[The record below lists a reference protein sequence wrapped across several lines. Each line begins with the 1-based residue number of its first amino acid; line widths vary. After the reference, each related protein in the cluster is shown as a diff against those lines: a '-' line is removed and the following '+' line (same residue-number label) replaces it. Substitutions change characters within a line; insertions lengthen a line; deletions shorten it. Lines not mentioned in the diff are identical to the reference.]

1 MFLRAVVTASGVS
14 NARELLARVFEIV
27 DKKRALTGGL
37 TFGPRMLG
45 LADEVQVAVVDAPP
59 LFKRLAHSVLADPC
73 RPWLSLRR
81 QIRADKN

>member
-1 MFLRAVVTASGVS
+1 
-14 NARELLARVFEIV
+14 
-27 DKKRALTGGL
+27 
-37 TFGPRMLG
+37 MLG